1 MDGQIYIETHK
12 IGKTFL
18 DGMHGNYEQKK
29 ENLDE
34 NWNHNLVEM
43 RRDEI
48 QMRIGINLVEM
59 RLDKSR

>member
-34 NWNHNLVEM
+34 NRIHNLVEM
-43 RRDEI
+43 RRDKI
-48 QMRIGINLVEM
+48 
-59 RLDKSR
+59 